1 MSNQR
6 RIPAEVLAEAMVTA
20 GVGCWLWDPET
31 SYLQISENFHEL
43 LGYPS
48 DALPETPEAWLA
60 LAHIDDRQRLGA
72 LFEHLSNNATHGHP
86 GFSLRLKHGSGL
98 WHWFEVRPP
107 AAGQEASIGPTVITF
122 IEITQQKQ
130 AEAAL
135 RDSQLRFRALYNTSP
150 LAFILWNREGSIT
163 EWNRR
168 AEMMFG
174 WRSEEVIG
182 KRVHRLLLP
191 DEQHTTFT
199 EVVRAVMRG
208 SGDGIYVGPALGKNG
223 LLLHCNWYNVAL
235 RSANG
240 KLLGI
245 LSLVLDITDERLA
258 HYQLEKSEKVYRT
271 LVETSPD
278 AILLLSLDGRLQ
290 MANQQA
296 HRLFGLDEMDDLSA
310 RRIGDLLPANA
321 EDASEAAGLLDSPEE
336 FNGFIVNRELP
347 MQRVGGTRFDAATAF
362 TTIMDSSGRSSGIV
376 LFVRDITDKLHA
388 ERELEAHRENLER
401 LVQER
406 TAELETARGSLAKII
421 EASPVPTL
429 VLDEN
434 HTVTHWNTACEQII
448 GVPASD
454 MIGTRDSWKAFYS
467 AQRPIMADLVMAGK
481 MAGIESLYAGK
492 FRQSEL
498 VQGAFE
504 GEDYFPKFN
513 RWLFFTA
520 APLRDKRGKIVGA
533 IETLQDI
540 TERKLAEIALTEA
553 KQVAESAANTKAEFL
568 ANMSHEIR
576 TPMNAVIGLAHLLLK
591 SELSAKQRDFVARI
605 HNAGQ
610 MLLGLINDILDFS
623 KIEAGRMQLEA
634 TEFVLDE
641 VLDNVASVLLHR
653 AQEKG
658 LALQYLV
665 EPEVPPRLVGDPLR
679 LAQILINL
687 IGNALKFT
695 ANGSVTVF
703 VRRVPCDSCSVMLE
717 LDVQDTGIGLSQEQ
731 QQNLF
736 QAFTQADTS
745 ITRKYG
751 GTGLGLTI
759 CKRLSQLM
767 DGDIWVTSQPGVGS
781 TFTFAVKL
789 GLGSEH
795 EVGPRAAMSRALVV
809 DDSPLSR
816 AILIRLFE
824 KNGYTAVP
832 AESGAQALQL
842 LAEARVAPFKFV
854 TIDLNMP
861 GMDGLELAESIRSQ
875 TLLPPKL
882 VMVTAADT
890 ALLEGDRR
898 LGCFDVVI
906 NKPVTATQIGKLVAE
921 SHQNSPSALPTH
933 AARLAGLRVLLV
945 DDMPTNQL
953 IACEILESFGITV
966 DTADNGAR
974 ALKKL
979 LEEANIYDIV
989 LMDVQMPEMD
999 GLEATRRL
1007 RASKRVPDLPI
1018 IAMTAHALD
1027 SERQRCLAAGM
1038 NDFLTKPIDPELL
1051 QHMLSRWQPKQASS
1065 NHAQI
1070 QETTS
1075 MTSTDGFPDLPGID
1089 KAEGLKRM
1097 MNKAT
1102 LYEKVLRDFYARFKD
1117 EPTLI
1122 RTALATGDFSTAERR
1137 AHSTKGLAGTI
1148 GALGLQNA
1156 AKVLEDALHAGEM
1169 PSESI
1174 FGQFEGELG
1183 IVIESIA
1190 RGFAID
1196 QAG

>member
-1 MSNQR
+1 M
-6 RIPAEVLAEAMVTA
+6 P
-20 GVGCWLWDPET
+20 
-31 SYLQISENFHEL
+31 
-43 LGYPS
+43 
-48 DALPETPEAWLA
+48 
-60 LAHIDDRQRLGA
+60 
-72 LFEHLSNNATHGHP
+72 
-86 GFSLRLKHGSGL
+86 
-98 WHWFEVRPP
+98 
-107 AAGQEASIGPTVITF
+107 
-122 IEITQQKQ
+122 
-130 AEAAL
+130 
-135 RDSQLRFRALYNTSP
+135 
-150 LAFILWNREGSIT
+150 
-163 EWNRR
+163 
-168 AEMMFG
+168 
-174 WRSEEVIG
+174 
-182 KRVHRLLLP
+182 
-191 DEQHTTFT
+191 
-199 EVVRAVMRG
+199 
-208 SGDGIYVGPALGKNG
+208 
-223 LLLHCNWYNVAL
+223 
-235 RSANG
+235 
-240 KLLGI
+240 
-245 LSLVLDITDERLA
+245 
-258 HYQLEKSEKVYRT
+258 
-271 LVETSPD
+271 
-278 AILLLSLDGRLQ
+278 
-290 MANQQA
+290 
-296 HRLFGLDEMDDLSA
+296 
-310 RRIGDLLPANA
+310 
-321 EDASEAAGLLDSPEE
+321 
-336 FNGFIVNRELP
+336 
-347 MQRVGGTRFDAATAF
+347 
-362 TTIMDSSGRSSGIV
+362 
-376 LFVRDITDKLHA
+376 
-388 ERELEAHRENLER
+388 
-401 LVQER
+401 
-406 TAELETARGSLAKII
+406 
-421 EASPVPTL
+421 
-429 VLDEN
+429 
-434 HTVTHWNTACEQII
+434 
-448 GVPASD
+448 
-454 MIGTRDSWKAFYS
+454 
-467 AQRPIMADLVMAGK
+467 
-481 MAGIESLYAGK
+481 
-492 FRQSEL
+492 
-498 VQGAFE
+498 
-504 GEDYFPKFN
+504 

-1148 GALGLQNA
+1148 GALDLQNA
-1156 AKVLEDALHAGEM
+1156 AKVLEDALHAGKM

>member
-1 MSNQR
+1 
-6 RIPAEVLAEAMVTA
+6 
-20 GVGCWLWDPET
+20 
-31 SYLQISENFHEL
+31 
-43 LGYPS
+43 
-48 DALPETPEAWLA
+48 
-60 LAHIDDRQRLGA
+60 
-72 LFEHLSNNATHGHP
+72 
-86 GFSLRLKHGSGL
+86 
-98 WHWFEVRPP
+98 
-107 AAGQEASIGPTVITF
+107 
-122 IEITQQKQ
+122 
-130 AEAAL
+130 
-135 RDSQLRFRALYNTSP
+135 
-150 LAFILWNREGSIT
+150 
-163 EWNRR
+163 
-168 AEMMFG
+168 
-174 WRSEEVIG
+174 
-182 KRVHRLLLP
+182 
-191 DEQHTTFT
+191 
-199 EVVRAVMRG
+199 
-208 SGDGIYVGPALGKNG
+208 
-223 LLLHCNWYNVAL
+223 
-235 RSANG
+235 
-240 KLLGI
+240 
-245 LSLVLDITDERLA
+245 
-258 HYQLEKSEKVYRT
+258 
-271 LVETSPD
+271 
-278 AILLLSLDGRLQ
+278 
-290 MANQQA
+290 
-296 HRLFGLDEMDDLSA
+296 
-310 RRIGDLLPANA
+310 
-321 EDASEAAGLLDSPEE
+321 
-336 FNGFIVNRELP
+336 
-347 MQRVGGTRFDAATAF
+347 
-362 TTIMDSSGRSSGIV
+362 
-376 LFVRDITDKLHA
+376 
-388 ERELEAHRENLER
+388 
-401 LVQER
+401 
-406 TAELETARGSLAKII
+406 
-421 EASPVPTL
+421 
-429 VLDEN
+429 
-434 HTVTHWNTACEQII
+434 
-448 GVPASD
+448 
-454 MIGTRDSWKAFYS
+454 
-467 AQRPIMADLVMAGK
+467 
-481 MAGIESLYAGK
+481 
-492 FRQSEL
+492 
-498 VQGAFE
+498 
-504 GEDYFPKFN
+504 
-513 RWLFFTA
+513 
-520 APLRDKRGKIVGA
+520 
-533 IETLQDI
+533 
-540 TERKLAEIALTEA
+540 
-553 KQVAESAANTKAEFL
+553 
-568 ANMSHEIR
+568 
-576 TPMNAVIGLAHLLLK
+576 
-591 SELSAKQRDFVARI
+591 
-605 HNAGQ
+605 
-610 MLLGLINDILDFS
+610 
-623 KIEAGRMQLEA
+623 
-634 TEFVLDE
+634 
-641 VLDNVASVLLHR
+641 
-653 AQEKG
+653 
-658 LALQYLV
+658 
-665 EPEVPPRLVGDPLR
+665 
-679 LAQILINL
+679 
-687 IGNALKFT
+687 
-695 ANGSVTVF
+695 
-703 VRRVPCDSCSVMLE
+703 
-717 LDVQDTGIGLSQEQ
+717 
-731 QQNLF
+731 
-736 QAFTQADTS
+736 
-745 ITRKYG
+745 
-751 GTGLGLTI
+751 
-759 CKRLSQLM
+759 M

-1148 GALGLQNA
+1148 GALDLQNA
-1156 AKVLEDALHAGEM
+1156 AKVLEDALHAGKM

>member
-1 MSNQR
+1 MPKPNG
-6 RIPAEVLAEAMVTA
+6 IPAEALVAAMAIA
-20 GVGCWLWDPET
+20 GVGCWLWDTET
-31 SYLQISENFHEL
+31 RHLQISENFQTL
-43 LGYPS
+43 LGLPP
-48 DALPETPEAWLA
+48 DGLPETPDAWLA
-60 LAHIDDRQRLGA
+60 LAHTDDRQHLVA
-72 LFEHLSNNATHGHP
+72 LFDRLTTSTTHGP
-86 GFSLRLKHGSGL
+86 SGFNLRLKHSSGL
-98 WHWFEVRPP
+98 WHWFDVRPP
-107 AAGQEASIGPTVITF
+107 ASGQAASALIVITF
-122 IEITQQKQ
+122 IEITLQKQ

-168 AEMMFG
+168 AEAMFG

-191 DEQHTTFT
+191 NEHHAAFT
-199 EVVRAVMRG
+199 EIVRAVMRG
-208 SGDGIYVGPALGKNG
+208 SGDGIYTGPALGKDG
-223 LLLHCNWYNVAL
+223 LRLHCNWYNVAL
-235 RSANG
+235 RSPSG

-258 HYQLEKSEKVYRT
+258 HQQLEKSEKVYRT

-278 AILLLSLDGRLQ
+278 AILLLGLDGRLQ

-296 HRLFGLDEMDDLSA
+296 HRLFGLDELDDLGA
-310 RRIGDLLPANA
+310 HRIGDLLPAPTGKPG
-321 EDASEAAGLLDSPEE
+321 EIAGLLDNPEE
-336 FNGFIVNRELP
+336 FNGFIVNRQLP
-347 MQRVGGTRFDAATAF
+347 MQRLGGTRFDAATAF

-376 LFVRDITDKLHA
+376 LFVRDITEKLRA
-388 ERELEAHRENLER
+388 ELELETHRANLER
-401 LVQER
+401 LVLER
-406 TAELETARGSLAKII
+406 TAELESARSSLAKII
-421 EASPVPTL
+421 EGSPVPTL

-434 HTVTHWNTACEQII
+434 HTVTHWNKACEEII
-448 GVPASD
+448 GVPASA
-454 MIGTRDSWKAFYS
+454 MIGSRDPWKAFYPS
-467 AQRPIMADLVMAGK
+467 PRPIMADLVMSNHMADVESHYSGK
-481 MAGIESLYAGK
+481 Y
-492 FRQSEL
+492 RHSEL
-498 VQGAFE
+498 VQGAIE

-520 APLRDKRGKIVGA
+520 ASLRDHQGKIVGA
-533 IETLQDI
+533 IETLQDV

-591 SELSAKQRDFVARI
+591 SELSGKQRDFVARI

-623 KIEAGRMQLEA
+623 KIEAGHMQLEA

-665 EPEVPPRLVGDPLR
+665 EPDVPPRLVGDPLR

-703 VRRVPCDSCSVMLE
+703 VRRVPDSPGSVMLE

-767 DGDIWVTSQPGVGS
+767 GGDIWVTSQPGVGS

-789 GLGSEH
+789 GLGSDSANE
-795 EVGPRAAMSRALVV
+795 PRAAMSRALVV

-824 KNGYTAVP
+824 KNGYSAVP
-832 AESGAQALQL
+832 AESGEQALQL
-842 LAEARVAPFKFV
+842 LAEARVAPFRLV

-861 GMDGLELAESIRSQ
+861 GMDGLELAEAIRTQ
-875 TLLPPKL
+875 TLQSPKL

-890 ALLEGDRR
+890 ALLEGDSR
-898 LGCFDVVI
+898 LGCFDAML
-906 NKPVTATQIGKLVAE
+906 NKPVTATQIGRLVAE
-921 SHQNSPSALPTH
+921 SFQKATSASPAH
-933 AARLAGLRVLLV
+933 AASLAGLRVLLV

-953 IACEILESFGITV
+953 IGCELLESLGITV

-979 LEEANIYDIV
+979 LEDATIYDIV

-1007 RASKRVPDLPI
+1007 RASKRLPDLPI

-1122 RTALATGDFSTAERR
+1122 RAALATGDFSTAERR